1 MAITYGILGQTA
13 DASTE
18 ATLYT
23 SPALKNVKIKV
34 AVTNRSTA
42 ATFRIAL
49 VPDGGAT
56 ANEDYV
62 AYDHALA
69 ANESFTSTTFTMNAS
84 DVVRVESSTANVTF
98 IVFGIEQ
105 DTT

>member
-1 MAITYGILGQTA
+1 MATNYGILGQTA

-18 ATLYT
+18 VTLYT
-23 SPALKNVKIKV
+23 APASKNIKIRV
-34 AVTNRSTA
+34 SVTNRSTA
-42 ATFRIAL
+42 ATFKIAL
-49 VPDGGAT
+49 VPDGGTT

-62 AYDHALA
+62 SYDRALS
-69 ANESFTSTTFTMNAS
+69 ANETLTSVTFTLNAA

-98 IVFGIEQ
+98 VAFGIEQ